1 MSSGITAPGRPLAP
15 LRYPAFRAIWIA
27 NFASNIGSMIQ
38 SVGAAWLMT
47 DLTRSHQLIALV
59 QSSTTLPVLLLGVF
73 AGAIADNYDRRL
85 VMLAAQWMM
94 LAASALL
101 ALLAWSG
108 GIGPF
113 SLLAFTLL
121 VGCGTALNG
130 PAWQAS
136 VRLQVGPGE
145 LAQAISLNTIAFNLA
160 RSVGPALGGILIAL
174 ASPALAFALNALS
187 FVALIVVLWRWQPD
201 LARPDRA
208 RPDRAKKDL
217 AQTGQQA
224 PGHAPRARQSMLASI
239 ATGLRFCRSSSPVR
253 RVLVRGFAFGF
264 GGVGFLALLPVV
276 VRSQMH
282 GTELDYGL
290 LLGAFGLG
298 SILTALWVA
307 PLRRRF
313 GSETVVGAATVLFAA
328 ALLPIAAAHSLAPAL
343 AAALVAGGSWVA
355 TLTTLN
361 VAMQLRSPEAILGR
375 CLAIYQS
382 VTFGGMAL
390 GAYTLGV
397 LADLISVAGA
407 IRTAA
412 AVLLVSLPLLRWL
425 APMPA
430 RDEGRLGVVPA
441 EPSGSETADT
451 GGAT

>member
-1 MSSGITAPGRPLAP
+1 MSGGLTAPGAP
-15 LRYPAFRAIWIA
+15 LGPFRFPAFRAIWIA

-59 QSSTTLPVLLLGVF
+59 QSSTTLPVLMLGMF

-85 VMLAAQWMM
+85 VMLAAQWVM

-101 ALLAWSG
+101 ALMAWSG
-108 GIGPF
+108 GIGPL
-113 SLLAFTLL
+113 SLLGFTLL

-136 VRLQVGPGE
+136 VRLQVGRGD

-160 RSVGPALGGILIAL
+160 RSVGPALGGLLIAL
-174 ASPALAFALNALS
+174 TSPAWAFALNALS
-187 FVALIVVLWRWQPD
+187 FVALIAVLLRWRPEQP
-201 LARPDRA
+201 RP
-208 RPDRAKKDL
+208 
-217 AQTGQQA
+217 
-224 PGHAPRARQSMLASI
+224 ARQPMLAAI
-239 ATGLRFCRSSSPVR
+239 VTGIQFCRSSSPVR

-313 GSETVVGAATVLFAA
+313 GSEAVVGFATVLFAA
-328 ALLPIAAAHSLAPAL
+328 ALVPIAAAHSLAPAL

-397 LADLISVAGA
+397 LADVLGVAGA
-407 IRTAA
+407 IRAA
-412 AVLLVSLPLLRWL
+412 ALVLVVSLPLLRWL

-430 RDEGRLGVVPA
+430 RDEGRLGSAPTIATTSAPA
-441 EPSGSETADT
+441 ANVSAGP
-451 GGAT
+451 GAT

>member
-1 MSSGITAPGRPLAP
+1 MSTGLTAPGRPLAP
-15 LRYPAFRAIWIA
+15 FRFPAFRAIWIA
-27 NFASNIGSMIQ
+27 NFTSNIGSMIQ

-47 DLTRSHQLIALV
+47 DLTSSHQLIALV
-59 QSSTTLPVLLLGVF
+59 QASTTLPVLLLGMF

-108 GIGPF
+108 GIGPV
-113 SLLAFTLL
+113 SLLGFTLL

-160 RSVGPALGGILIAL
+160 RSVGPALGGMLIAL
-174 ASPALAFALNALS
+174 AGPAWAFALNALS
-187 FVALIVVLWRWQPD
+187 FVALIAVLMRWRPEH
-201 LARPDRA
+201 ARP
-208 RPDRAKKDL
+208 
-217 AQTGQQA
+217 
-224 PGHAPRARQSMLASI
+224 ARQPMLASI
-239 ATGLRFCRSSSPVR
+239 VTGIRFCRGSSPVR

-282 GTELDYGL
+282 GSELDYGL

-313 GSETVVGAATVLFAA
+313 GSEAVVGVSTLLFAA
-328 ALLPIAAAHSLAPAL
+328 ALLPIAAAHTLAPAL

-355 TLTTLN
+355 TLSTLN

-390 GAYTLGV
+390 GAYALGV
-397 LADLISVAGA
+397 LADVISVAGA
-407 IRTAA
+407 IRAA
-412 AVLLVSLPLLRWL
+412 AVLLAAGLPLLRWL

-430 RDEGRLGVVPA
+430 RDEGRLGAAPA
-441 EPSGSETADT
+441 AKVSA
-451 GGAT
+451 GAAAT

>member
-1 MSSGITAPGRPLAP
+1 MIDAGPPATGLTAPGRTLAP
-15 LRYPAFRAIWIA
+15 FRFPAFRAIWIA

-38 SVGAAWLMT
+38 SVGASWLMT
-47 DLTRSHQLIALV
+47 DLTGSHQLISLV
-59 QSSTTLPVLLLGVF
+59 QASTTTPVMLLGVF

-85 VMLAAQWMM
+85 VMLAAQWLM

-113 SLLAFTLL
+113 SLLGFTLL

-136 VRLQVGPGE
+136 VRQQVGPGD
-145 LAQAISLNTIAFNLA
+145 LSQAISLNTISFNLA
-160 RSVGPALGGILIAL
+160 RSVGPALGGVLIAL
-174 ASPALAFALNALS
+174 TSPALAFALNALS
-187 FVALIVVLWRWQPD
+187 FVALIVVLLRWRPEQP
-201 LARPDRA
+201 
-208 RPDRAKKDL
+208 
-217 AQTGQQA
+217 G
-224 PGHAPRARQSMLASI
+224 RARQPMLASI
-239 ATGLRFCRSSSPVR
+239 ATGIRFCLSSSPVR

-264 GGVGFLALLPVV
+264 GGVGYLALLPVV
-276 VRSQMH
+276 VRCRMH
-282 GTELDYGL
+282 GSELDYGL

-298 SILTALWVA
+298 SIMTALWVA

-313 GSETVVGAATVLFAA
+313 GSEAVVGVSTVLFAA
-328 ALLPIAAAHSLAPAL
+328 ALFPIAAAQSLAPAL
-343 AAALVAGGSWVA
+343 AAGLVAGGSWVA
-355 TLTTLN
+355 ALTSLN

-390 GAYTLGV
+390 GAYALGV
-397 LADLISVAGA
+397 LADLIGVPGA
-407 IRTAA
+407 IRLA
-412 AVLLVSLPLLRWL
+412 AVLVLVLAPVLRWL

-430 RDEGRLGVVPA
+430 RDEGRLRA
-441 EPSGSETADT
+441 
-451 GGAT
+451 